1 MTKVKICGFTEP
13 NNARDAALAGVDAIG
28 LVFYDKSP
36 RNVDIH
42 SAQKIIEALPPFI
55 NRVGLFVNANPSFI
69 DEILC
74 EVPLDTLQFHGD
86 ESVLDCAQYQ
96 MPFIKSLRVKPD
108 TNVKEIAENF
118 SSASALLLDSFSP
131 SSYGGTGES
140 FDWSLACVKIS
151 LPIILA
157 GGLTVDNVA
166 DAIKQVNPYAVD
178 ASSGVESAP
187 GVKDIDM
194 LCEIISKNNEA
205 LEVLKNKH
213 QVDIRSYPEEVLN
226 ELYEISTKVVKE
238 LSLSSDFAKEV
249 YNSYTSFHEKT
260 RNWNEISIKSYLNTN
275 K

>member
-28 LVFYDKSP
+28 LVFYNKSP

-140 FDWSLACVKIS
+140 FDWSLARVKIS

-187 GVKDIDM
+187 GVKDIDK
-194 LCEIISKNNEA
+194 IEA
-205 LEVLKNKH
+205 F
-213 QVDIRSYPEEVLN
+213 IRH
-226 ELYEISTKVVKE
+226 T
-238 LSLSSDFAKEV
+238 
-249 YNSYTSFHEKT
+249 NS
-260 RNWNEISIKSYLNTN
+260 
-275 K
+275 

>member
-28 LVFYDKSP
+28 LVFYEKSP
-36 RNVDIH
+36 RNVDIQT
-42 SAQKIIEALPPFI
+42 AQKIIERLPPFI

-69 DEILC
+69 DEVLC

-86 ESVLDCAQYQ
+86 ESVLDCTQYQ
-96 MPFIKSLRVKPD
+96 MPFIKSIRVKPE

-118 SSASALLLDSFSP
+118 SSASALLLDSFSH

-140 FDWSLACVKIS
+140 FDWSLACVKIP

-157 GGLTVDNVA
+157 GGLNVDNVS

-187 GVKDIDM
+187 GVKDIDK
-194 LCEIISKNNEA
+194 IEA
-205 LEVLKNKH
+205 F
-213 QVDIRSYPEEVLN
+213 IR
-226 ELYEISTKVVKE
+226 
-238 LSLSSDFAKEV
+238 
-249 YNSYTSFHEKT
+249 
-260 RNWNEISIKSYLNTN
+260 NTN
-275 K
+275 S

>member
-1 MTKVKICGFTEP
+1 MTKVKICGFTEA

-187 GVKDIDM
+187 GVKDIDK
-194 LCEIISKNNEA
+194 IEA
-205 LEVLKNKH
+205 F
-213 QVDIRSYPEEVLN
+213 IRQ
-226 ELYEISTKVVKE
+226 T
-238 LSLSSDFAKEV
+238 
-249 YNSYTSFHEKT
+249 NS
-260 RNWNEISIKSYLNTN
+260 
-275 K
+275 